1 MGDRARDRA
10 RRWSRTSLNLLVPS
24 VRRLALI
31 AAVVVACDQ
40 ATKSWAVNELAN
52 GNVISVVWTLQF
64 SLGYNSGI
72 AFSQLQDLGPVVGI
86 AAVVAVS
93 LLIRAMVRA
102 QTALSAYGL
111 CLIVAGAIGN
121 LSDRIFRG
129 KGWLHGRVVDFID
142 LQWFPSFNI
151 ADSAITIGAILLILS
166 LWVEYRS
173 QVTGVEA

>member
-1 MGDRARDRA
+1 VVSSLSDGDV
-10 RRWSRTSLNLLVPS
+10 VP
-24 VRRLALI
+24 I
-31 AAVVVACDQ
+31 F
-40 ATKSWAVNELAN
+40 
-52 GNVISVVWTLQF
+52 WTLQF

-72 AFSQLQDLGPVVGI
+72 AFSQLQDQGLFVGI

-121 LSDRIFRG
+121 LSDRVFRG

-142 LQWFPSFNI
+142 FQWFPSFNI
-151 ADSAITIGAILLILS
+151 ADSAITIGAILLIAS
-166 LWVEYRS
+166 LWFEYRS
-173 QVTGVEA
+173 QVPGDQA

>member
-1 MGDRARDRA
+1 MP
-10 RRWSRTSLNLLVPS
+10 T

-31 AAVVVACDQ
+31 ATLIVICDQ
-40 ATKSWAVNELAN
+40 VTKSW
-52 GNVISVVWTLQF
+52 VVSALSDGDVVSIFWTLQF

-72 AFSQLQDLGPVVGI
+72 AFSQLQDQGLFVGI

-121 LSDRIFRG
+121 LSDRVFRG

-142 LQWFPSFNI
+142 FQWFPSFNI
-151 ADSAITIGAILLILS
+151 ADSAITIGAILLIAS
-166 LWVEYRS
+166 LWFEYRS
-173 QVTGVEA
+173 QVPGDQA

>member
-1 MGDRARDRA
+1 
-10 RRWSRTSLNLLVPS
+10 VPT

-31 AAVVVACDQ
+31 AALIVICDQ
-40 ATKSWAVNELAN
+40 LTKSW
-52 GNVISVVWTLQF
+52 VVSALSDGDVVPIFWTLQF

-72 AFSQLQDLGPVVGI
+72 AFSQLQDQGLFVGI

-121 LSDRIFRG
+121 LSDRVFRG

-142 LQWFPSFNI
+142 FQWFPSFNI
-151 ADSAITIGAILLILS
+151 ADSAITIGAILLIAS
-166 LWVEYRS
+166 LWFEYRS
-173 QVTGVEA
+173 QVPGDQA

>member
-1 MGDRARDRA
+1 MP
-10 RRWSRTSLNLLVPS
+10 T

-31 AAVVVACDQ
+31 AALIVICDQ
-40 ATKSWAVNELAN
+40 LTKSW
-52 GNVISVVWTLQF
+52 VVSALSDGDVVPIFWTLQF

-72 AFSQLQDLGPVVGI
+72 AFSQLQDQGLFVGI

-121 LSDRIFRG
+121 LSDRVFRG

-142 LQWFPSFNI
+142 FQWFPSFNI
-151 ADSAITIGAILLILS
+151 ADSAITIGAILLIAS
-166 LWVEYRS
+166 LWFEYRS
-173 QVTGVEA
+173 QVPGDQA